1 MKNSF
6 QGEVVF
12 DKKGMPISSKKNREN
27 HGIGTYNIVDI
38 AKKMV
43 GLIK

>member
-1 MKNSF
+1 
-6 QGEVVF
+6 
-12 DKKGMPISSKKNREN
+12 MPISSKKNREN
-27 HGIGTYNIVDI
+27 HGIGTYNIIDI